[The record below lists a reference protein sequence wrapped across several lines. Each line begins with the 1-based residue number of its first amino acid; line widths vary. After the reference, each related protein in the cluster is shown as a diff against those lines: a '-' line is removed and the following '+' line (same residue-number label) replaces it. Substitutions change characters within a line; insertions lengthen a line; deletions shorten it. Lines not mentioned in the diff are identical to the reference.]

1 MPMCDWSSDVCSS
14 DLAGK
19 NIKATI
25 QIKDNALIK
34 KVKFIGG
41 KYAAADIKI
50 QDNAHIKKI
59 DTDDDPYSISAIG
72 SNYKKAEIT
81 IGGSSDPNKP
91 QQGTVR
97 IDEARNGK
105 PYTVIGSASGGGT
118 VSIKGNVQLSL
129 VKNDTFYDRGDYIK
143 GDKVVTPEQLQ
154 IGRASCRE
162 RV

>member
-1 MPMCDWSSDVCSS
+1 MLFRSRSNE
-14 DLAGK
+14 AGK

-118 VSIKGNVQLSL
+118 VSIKGKVGVVIFAYSFVSLIHTLFTNVA
-129 VKNDTFYDRGDYIK
+129 KRNEIAG
-143 GDKVVTPEQLQ
+143 G
-154 IGRASCRE
+154 
-162 RV
+162 